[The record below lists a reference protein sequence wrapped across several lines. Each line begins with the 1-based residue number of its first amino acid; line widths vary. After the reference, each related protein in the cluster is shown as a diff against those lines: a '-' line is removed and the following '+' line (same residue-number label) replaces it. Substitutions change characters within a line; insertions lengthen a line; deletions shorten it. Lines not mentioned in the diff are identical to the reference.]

1 MWVGFQIAF
10 SNGFPDKW
18 LESKWICMEEVS
30 KYLFQKLPKGAYL
43 WGILEHCSWHQL
55 QRARD
60 SENWHKNGNQPLAWI
75 FKGWKCCEVEAM
87 SPKAEGTFQHGTAGY
102 ASLERK
108 KKKSPWSGKKWRDAI
123 SLKLS
128 DFFELIFQF
137 FKSRIKPY
145 HYFS

>member
-108 KKKSPWSGKKWRDAI
+108 KKKVPMKWKKVERCHFLETEWLLWAY
-123 SLKLS
+123 LS
-128 DFFELIFQF
+128 VFQV
-137 FKSRIKPY
+137 
-145 HYFS
+145 

>member
-60 SENWHKNGNQPLAWI
+60 SENWHKNGNQPLVWI
-75 FKGWKCCEVEAM
+75 FRGWKYCPRKLNQRIFTQRR
-87 SPKAEGTFQHGTAGY
+87 SNKALKIQENNVPSLVPPSFSFLLLQMPLQVSRSLLP
-102 ASLERK
+102 ASHPILN
-108 KKKSPWSGKKWRDAI
+108 S
-123 SLKLS
+123 
-128 DFFELIFQF
+128 
-137 FKSRIKPY
+137 
-145 HYFS
+145 FSNFL